1 MVQLEALQVVTHTTS
16 QPPDLRK
23 QLDLIQVKS
32 GKQFHNRLVHTCHTF
47 HARHSR
53 WGETSLPWSCRLLME
68 LLVASLELLVA
79 SLVML
84 LVKASL
90 LMLRQARLG
99 GWEVGL
105 RREGRWLHS

>member
-1 MVQLEALQVVTHTTS
+1 MSTL
-16 QPPDLRK
+16 
-23 QLDLIQVKS
+23 
-32 GKQFHNRLVHTCHTF
+32 FHQIVYTCHTF
-47 HARHSR
+47 HAWHSG
-53 WGETSLPWSCRLLME
+53 WGKTSLPWGRRLLM
-68 LLVASLELLVA
+68 ELLVA

>member
-1 MVQLEALQVVTHTTS
+1 L
-16 QPPDLRK
+16 
-23 QLDLIQVKS
+23 
-32 GKQFHNRLVHTCHTF
+32 LV
-47 HARHSR
+47 
-53 WGETSLPWSCRLLME
+53 E